1 MKTLLTLVAIL
12 AFASM
17 GALAADVDGT
27 WTASVQGPNNQ
38 TFDMKFNLKADGSKL
53 TGTMSAPQGGDIAI
67 EDGKVDGNKVS
78 FKVKR
83 TMGDNT
89 FVLTYKGT
97 VTGDEMKLTSQREGS
112 DRPPRE
118 MTAKR
123 VK

>member
-1 MKTLLTLVAIL
+1 MALL
-12 AFASM
+12 AFAAM
-17 GALAADVDGT
+17 GAMAADVDGT

-38 TFDMKFNLKADGSKL
+38 TFDMKFNLKADGDKL
-53 TGTMSAPQGGDIAI
+53 TGTMSAPQGGDVAI

-83 TMGDNT
+83 QMGDNT
-89 FVLTYKGT
+89 FVLNYKGT
-97 VTGDEMKLTSQREGS
+97 VSGDEMKLTSSREGS

-123 VK
+123 AK